1 MSVVSGSDVVVI
13 GAGVEGSSIA
23 YQCAR
28 RGMSVT
34 IVEAREVA
42 SQASGASAGGV
53 RQQGRDPRE
62 LPVALRAIGMWP
74 SLTEE
79 LEADLEYY
87 QQGHLTMVADEADLP
102 AMEASVARQR
112 EGGLDVRMLYGDDL
126 REIVPLASPEMIAGA
141 YCPTDGHANPIATTK
156 AFAAAAVRLGARLLD
171 WTPVTRIVTDSGRA
185 TGVETADGVIEAGTV
200 IVAAGAWS
208 AALCETAGFTI
219 PVRTR
224 APQMMLT
231 TRMPHALDPVVGCV
245 GRALSLKQL
254 RYGQYL
260 IGGGWPATVYL
271 DVERP
276 IGRNKHNSI
285 SGSAWASSSV
295 WPVLRHTQIVRVW
308 AGLEAE
314 AEDLVPVL
322 GATPVE
328 RMLIATGFSGHG
340 FALSPYIGVLLAEL
354 AATGTTP
361 IPLTGLTL
369 DRFAAAGD

>member
-1 MSVVSGSDVVVI
+1 MVRGSDVVVI

-79 LEADLEYY
+79 LAADLEYF
-87 QQGHLTMVADEADLP
+87 QQGHLTLIADETDLP
-102 AMEASVARQR
+102 AMEESVARQR
-112 EGGLDVRMLYGDDL
+112 AGGLDVRMLYDADV
-126 REIVPLASPEMIAGA
+126 REIAPLVAPDIIAGA
-141 YCPTDGHANPIATTK
+141 YCASDGHANPIATTK
-156 AFAAAAVRLGARLLD
+156 AFAAAAVRHRARLLER
-171 WTPVTRIVTDSGRA
+171 TPVTRIVTDSGRA
-185 TGVETADGVIEAGTV
+185 TGVETTDGVIEAGTV

-208 AALCETAGFTI
+208 AELCETAGFSI
-219 PVRTR
+219 PVTTR

-245 GRALSLKQL
+245 GRQLSLKQL

-260 IGGGWPATVYL
+260 IGGGWPATVYQ
-271 DVERP
+271 DIDRP
-276 IGRNKHNSI
+276 IGRNQHDSI
-285 SGSAWASSSV
+285 AGSAKASTSV
-295 WPVLRHTQIVRVW
+295 WPVLRDTHIVRVW

-314 AEDLVPVL
+314 AEDFVPIL
-322 GATPVE
+322 GQSP
-328 RMLIATGFSGHG
+328 LDGLLLATGFSGHG

-361 IPLTGLTL
+361 IPLDGLTL
-369 DRFAAAGD
+369 DRFAPSGA

>member
-1 MSVVSGSDVVVI
+1 VVAGTDVVVI

-23 YQCAR
+23 YQCAK

-62 LPVALRAIGMWP
+62 LPVALRAIAMWP

-79 LEADLEYY
+79 LAADLEYY
-87 QQGHLTMVADEADLP
+87 QQGHLTLIADEADLP
-102 AMEASVARQR
+102 GMEESVARQR
-112 EGGLDVRMLYGDDL
+112 AGGLDVRMLYDADV
-126 REIVPLASPEMIAGA
+126 REVAPLVAPDIIAGA
-141 YCPTDGHANPIATTK
+141 YCPSDGHANPIATTK
-156 AFAAAAVRLGARLLD
+156 AFAAAAVRHGARLLE

-185 TGVETADGVIEAGTV
+185 TGVETADGVIEADTV

-208 AALCETAGFTI
+208 ATLCETAGFSI
-219 PVRTR
+219 PVHTR

-245 GRALSLKQL
+245 GRQLSLKQL
-254 RYGQYL
+254 RHGQYL
-260 IGGGWPATVYL
+260 IGGGWPATVYQ

-276 IGRNKHNSI
+276 IGRNQHNSI
-285 SGSAWASSSV
+285 AGSAKASTSV
-295 WPVLRHTQIVRVW
+295 WPVLRDTHVVRVW

-314 AEDLVPVL
+314 AEDFVPVL
-322 GATPVE
+322 GATPLDGL
-328 RMLIATGFSGHG
+328 LIATGFSGHG

-361 IPLTGLTL
+361 IPLDGLTL
-369 DRFAAAGD
+369 DRFQHSGA

>member
-1 MSVVSGSDVVVI
+1 MVAGSDVVII
-13 GAGVEGSSIA
+13 GAGVEGCSIA
-23 YQCAR
+23 YQCVR
-28 RGMSVT
+28 RGLSVT

-62 LPVALRAIGMWP
+62 LPVALRAIAIWP

-79 LEADLEYY
+79 LAADIEYY
-87 QQGHLTMVADEADLP
+87 QQGHLTLIADEADLP
-102 AMEASVARQR
+102 AMEDSVARQR
-112 EGGLDVRMLYGDDL
+112 AGGLDVRMLYDADV
-126 REIVPLASPEMIAGA
+126 REVAPLVAPDIIAGA
-141 YCPTDGHANPIATTK
+141 YCPSDGHANPIATTK
-156 AFAAAAVRLGARLLD
+156 AFAAAAVRHGAWLLE
-171 WTPVTRIVTDSGRA
+171 WTPVTEILTDSGRA
-185 TGVETADGVIEAGTV
+185 TGVETAAGVIEAGTV

-219 PVRTR
+219 PVNTR

-245 GRALSLKQL
+245 GRQLSLKQL

-260 IGGGWPATVYL
+260 IGGGWPASVYL

-276 IGRNKHNSI
+276 IGRNQHNSVA
-285 SGSAWASSSV
+285 GSAKASSSV
-295 WPVLRHTQIVRVW
+295 WPVLRDTQVVRVW

-314 AEDLVPVL
+314 TVDFVPIL
-322 GATPVE
+322 GRSPVE
-328 RMLIATGFSGHG
+328 GLLLATGFSGHG
-340 FALSPYIGVLLAEL
+340 FALSPYVGVLLAEL

-361 IPLTGLTL
+361 IPLDGLTL
-369 DRFAAAGD
+369 DRFPAVQV

>member
-1 MSVVSGSDVVVI
+1 MEAGSDVVVI

-23 YQCAR
+23 YQCSR

-34 IVEAREVA
+34 LIEAREVA

-62 LPVALRAIGMWP
+62 LPVALRAISMWP

-79 LEADLEYY
+79 LQADLEYY
-87 QQGHLTMVADEADLP
+87 QQGYLALIADEADLP
-102 AMEASVARQR
+102 AMEESVARQR
-112 EGGLDVRMLYGDDL
+112 AGGLDVQMLYDADV
-126 REIVPLASPEMIAGA
+126 REVAPLVAPDIIAGA
-141 YCPTDGHANPIATTK
+141 YCPSDGHANPIATTK
-156 AFAAAAVRLGARLLD
+156 AFAAAAVRNGARLLE

-219 PVRTR
+219 PVTTR

-245 GRALSLKQL
+245 GRQLSLKQL

-260 IGGGWPATVYL
+260 IGGGWPATVYQ

-276 IGRNKHNSI
+276 VGRNQHNSI
-285 SGSAWASSSV
+285 AGSAKASTSV
-295 WPVLRHTQIVRVW
+295 WPILRDTHIVRVW

-314 AEDLVPVL
+314 AEDLVPIL
-322 GATPVE
+322 GRSPVGGL
-328 RMLIATGFSGHG
+328 LIATGFSGHG
-340 FALSPYIGVLLAEL
+340 FALSPYVGIVLAEL

-361 IPLTGLTL
+361 IPLDGLTL
-369 DRFAAAGD
+369 GRFAAAGA

>member
-1 MSVVSGSDVVVI
+1 MVAGSDVVVI

-74 SLTEE
+74 SLTDE
-79 LEADLEYY
+79 LQADLEYY
-87 QQGHLTMVADEADLP
+87 QQGHLTMVADETDLP

-156 AFAAAAVRLGARLLD
+156 AFAAAAVRHGARLLD

-185 TGVETADGVIEAGTV
+185 KGVETAKGVIEAGIV

-208 AALCETAGFTI
+208 AALCETAGITI
-219 PVRTR
+219 PVNTR

-276 IGRNKHNSI
+276 IGRNQHNSI
-285 SGSAWASSSV
+285 SGSAWASTSV

-328 RMLIATGFSGHG
+328 NMLIATGFSGHG
-340 FALSPYIGVLLAEL
+340 FALAPYIGVLLAEL

-361 IPLTGLTL
+361 ISLTGLTL
-369 DRFAAAGD
+369 DRFAAAGA